1 MSLVSKPSQGVSIN
15 VKATCTDLHVREI
28 PKDETQRT
36 QARGLSSP
44 GKLDYGGSNHYL
56 SM

>member
-1 MSLVSKPSQGVSIN
+1 MSLVSKPGQGVSIN
-15 VKATCTDLHVREI
+15 FKATCTDFHVREI

-36 QARGLSSP
+36 QATGLSSP
-44 GKLDYGGSNHYL
+44 GKLDCGGSNHLL